1 MDETVRYASPES
13 QYDGAGEVP
22 GDTEEMFWLRMQD
35 DYASRLKLGNLL
47 VRQYRYRE
55 AVGLYRMAERIR
67 RDDPMLYLR
76 LGGACLT
83 LFRFEDALAAS
94 LREVEA
100 PVLLIWGEDD
110 KWHHVESSNL
120 YRSAL
125 PNAALTVVRNA
136 GHLVHE
142 EKPDRI
148 YELVR
153 SFIPAGYGIDD

>member
-1 MDETVRYASPES
+1 MFDLGGKRVLIT
-13 QYDGAGEVP
+13 GA
-22 GDTEEMFWLRMQD
+22 
-35 DYASRLKLGNLL
+35 
-47 VRQYRYRE
+47 
-55 AVGLYRMAERIR
+55 AER
-67 RDDPMLYLR
+67 
-76 LGGACLT
+76 LGAAIARTFAECGAAVVVHC
-83 LFRFEDALAAS
+83 FRSKAAADALAAS